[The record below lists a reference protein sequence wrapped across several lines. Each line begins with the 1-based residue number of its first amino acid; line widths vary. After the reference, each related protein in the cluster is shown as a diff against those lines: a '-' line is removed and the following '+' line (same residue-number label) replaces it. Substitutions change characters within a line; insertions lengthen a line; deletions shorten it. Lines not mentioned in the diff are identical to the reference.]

1 MVFIF
6 AEAFRER
13 GIRMTFLDFLV
24 DDSADMVERGPILAA
39 IVVVA
44 VAIWFAIGNK
54 LAARL
59 QQVNAALG

>member
-1 MVFIF
+1 
-6 AEAFRER
+6 
-13 GIRMTFLDFLV
+13 MTFLDFLV
-24 DDSADMVERGPILAA
+24 DDSADMVERGLILAA

>member
-1 MVFIF
+1 
-6 AEAFRER
+6 
-13 GIRMTFLDFLV
+13 MTFYDFLV
-24 DDSADMVERGPILAA
+24 DDSADMVERGLILAA

-54 LAARL
+54 LATRL

>member
-1 MVFIF
+1 
-6 AEAFRER
+6 
-13 GIRMTFLDFLV
+13 MTILDFLGG
-24 DDSADMVERGPILAA
+24 DSGGMVGRGLILAA